1 MKNRLES
8 LLALLEKDRKDS
20 FIIYGI
26 ALEYKSLKEFKEAE
40 KYFSLLLESNP
51 DYVPTYMQ
59 YAQLKE
65 RLNQLDEAKEIYR
78 QGVIKAKEAG
88 DKRSAV
94 EMEEF
99 LNDLE

>member
-65 RLNQLDEAKEIYR
+65 RLNQLDEAKSIFK
-78 QGVIKAKEAG
+78 IKHKKSVSKAG
-88 DKRSAV
+88 TL
-94 EMEEF
+94 F
-99 LNDLE
+99 